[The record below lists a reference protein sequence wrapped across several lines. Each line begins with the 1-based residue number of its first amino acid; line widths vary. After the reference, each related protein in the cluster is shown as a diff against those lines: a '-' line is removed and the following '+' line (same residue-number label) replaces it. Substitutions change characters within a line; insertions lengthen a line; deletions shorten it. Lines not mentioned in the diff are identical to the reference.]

1 MADLLDAALEI
12 DGFCREHSWR
22 FCLIGGLALLR
33 WGEPRATLD
42 VDVSLLTG
50 FGGEEAFVDELLK
63 RFTLEPRM
71 TRLDAIHH
79 RVVPVRSSAGLGIDI
94 ALAALPFEETAI
106 ARATD
111 CDYSP
116 RHRLRTCS
124 ADDLVVMK
132 AFAARPKDWF
142 DVESII
148 IRQIGRLDWAYI
160 RAQLEPLVALKE
172 APENLVRLE
181 QIRHRCDS

>member
-12 DGFCREHSWR
+12 DRFCRERAWP

-50 FGGEEAFVDELLK
+50 FGGEEKFVDELLQ
-63 RFTLEPRM
+63 RFSLDPRM
-71 TRLDAIHH
+71 SRREAIDH

-106 ARATD
+106 GRATD

-116 RHRLRTCS
+116 SHRLRTCS

-132 AFAARPKDWF
+132 AFAGRPKDWF
-142 DVESII
+142 DVESVAL
-148 IRQIGRLDWAYI
+148 RQAGRLDWPYI
-160 RAQLEPLVALKE
+160 NAQLEPLLALKD
-172 APENLVRLE
+172 APENLAHLAE
-181 QIRHRCDS
+181 IRRRSDR